1 MQPNIDDI
9 DDNDIKDMIGN
20 CDFMYLNED
29 DIKYISTIFMN
40 IKEIIGDDLIIN
52 NFLQCME
59 NELNKQTRHITYL
72 QKLFHP
78 NTILNSIELI
88 DKFIKKY
95 NTKKNTKENC
105 KMYIFYYINCIISRN
120 RIIIFQNNIEQN
132 NLNITDI
139 NKLKLE
145 IFNIEYNYQKFI
157 RENMRRIRNLLK
169 ESSQFE
175 QIELILQTNISDT

>member
-52 NFLQCME
+52 NFLQYIE

-72 QKLFHP
+72 QELFHP

-88 DKFIKKY
+88 DKIIKKY

-105 KMYIFYYINCIISRN
+105 KMYIFYYINCIITRN
-120 RIIIFQNNIEQN
+120 TIIICKNNIEQN
-132 NLNITDI
+132 NLNIP
-139 NKLKLE
+139 E
-145 IFNIEYNYQKFI
+145 IEYNRIIDNAYNNKKFI
-157 RENMRRIRNLLK
+157 REEMIRICNLLK
-169 ESSQFE
+169 ESLQFE